1 MGWFLLDVA
10 ARLQSSSA
18 RPVKKGALMKI
29 LLVDDDADVREVL
42 AELLTLE
49 GHSVTSAA
57 DGPEGVLRALQT
69 EPEVA
74 FIDLTL
80 PGIDGVEVARRIR
93 AVMGSSVLLVALSG
107 HADASPRGFD
117 ARLTKPSGANEILAV
132 LGRLRSQ
139 PRRAAG

>member
-1 MGWFLLDVA
+1 
-10 ARLQSSSA
+10 
-18 RPVKKGALMKI
+18 MKI

-42 AELLTLE
+42 AELLTME

-93 AVMGSSVLLVALSG
+93 SVMGSSVLLVALSG
-107 HADASPRGFD
+107 LADASPRGFD
-117 ARLTKPSGANEILAV
+117 ARLTKPSGASEILAL
-132 LGRLRSQ
+132 LGRVTSQ
-139 PRRAAG
+139 QHRVG

>member
-1 MGWFLLDVA
+1 M
-10 ARLQSSSA
+10 R
-18 RPVKKGALMKI
+18 I

-49 GHSVTSAA
+49 GHCVTAAA

-93 AVMGSSVLLVALSG
+93 SVLGSSVILIALSG

-117 ARLTKPSGANEILAV
+117 ARLTKPSGASEILGV
-132 LGRLRSQ
+132 LS
-139 PRRAAG
+139 RASAQQRKTG